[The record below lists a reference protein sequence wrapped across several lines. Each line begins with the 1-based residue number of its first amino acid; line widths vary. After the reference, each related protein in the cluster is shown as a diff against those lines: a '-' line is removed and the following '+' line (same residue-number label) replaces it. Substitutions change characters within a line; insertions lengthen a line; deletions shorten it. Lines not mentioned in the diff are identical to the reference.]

1 MAKKHQINIITAQP
15 NEKGW
20 RAKTTKSFK
29 LGTESKNYWN
39 TFWKQKIVEWNDL
52 EELYQILE
60 PYIKGTH
67 PEAYYSCLMYGQF
80 RPGTDEPYG
89 TRRTNNN
96 IQDTPHNYLI
106 LDIETDS
113 PKYEETC
120 LDLSK
125 VRKWLI
131 DTYPWIT
138 DKTGMILYQTAS
150 AGVVR
155 TDGSEKHKQIRVR
168 AIMETTS
175 IIPLQ
180 ESDRKHLLRP
190 FMKRDKK
197 DMYRHIDKATHEKA
211 RLFFIAPPL
220 MTETR
225 RLIEHDDICCLQR
238 GEPIDFESLRESV
251 TGLPIEEQKKVGVT
265 SSAPSMNKTVDVEHM
280 NPSRLIK
287 ENPPEWHWD
296 LIQEGARYDN
306 IFNCLCSAYVRDSV
320 RTWRNKLLAD
330 PSKLGNRGAREIDYI
345 IKWIEDNYIKDFDKP
360 TDKIDDHN
368 VIDIPEYRLSIWKE
382 KTKNS
387 IEWKDKGVVLQ
398 KLLEG
403 AGKTESLKELFEIAK
418 ANNQSFLYI
427 APNTKTVVNTC
438 KELGLTSYEG
448 LREGIADIKE
458 DGTPRYPH
466 LGVCLP
472 SLEYCKGTAGTMK
485 PVSWN
490 IVVVDEIEQAL
501 IFAVDNGGCI
511 KNPEMCN
518 AILRQVVEK
527 AELVVGMD
535 ARLSNLSLQCL
546 ETWRVEDKIFDIY
559 TQSKVKPW
567 NQRNFTM
574 VDSTEMAINYIREAV
589 YKGKRVAVVSEL
601 DRKGRGLT
609 LETAKDYIEQQT
621 GKRGWAVDQNNKNTD
636 QSNRYI
642 NELGKWTEE
651 GLWKMGELEKDLKNG
666 TISHMWA
673 SPVLQSAWS
682 YISEECPFDLVVG
695 LYPNSVLTAP
705 NIVQHIS
712 RFRTSTE
719 YVMYINQFKRYRP
732 HDIYQRLY
740 SSPKAN
746 EGNIVLINDPTSL
759 EFNARHEMNVHWDG
773 VQIDNRQSHFIEIVE
788 QRGGNVFF
796 DYTKITDEHKELS
809 AWLKENHEKAWQF
822 LRSPRAFNIYKKY
835 EDVHDI

>member
-29 LGTESKNYWN
+29 LGTETKNYWN

-60 PYIKGTH
+60 PYIQGTH

-89 TRRTNNN
+89 TRRNTNN
-96 IQDTPHNYLI
+96 IDDTAHNYLI

-190 FMKRDKK
+190 FMKREKK
-197 DMYRHIDKATHEKA
+197 DMYRHIDKATHEKS

-225 RLIEHDDICCLQR
+225 RLIERDDISSLQR
-238 GEPIDFESLRESV
+238 GVPVDYESLRDFV
-251 TGLPIEEQKKVGVT
+251 AGLPIEEQKKVGVT

-368 VIDIPEYRLSIWKE
+368 
-382 KTKNS
+382 
-387 IEWKDKGVVLQ
+387 
-398 KLLEG
+398 
-403 AGKTESLKELFEIAK
+403 
-418 ANNQSFLYI
+418 
-427 APNTKTVVNTC
+427 
-438 KELGLTSYEG
+438 
-448 LREGIADIKE
+448 
-458 DGTPRYPH
+458 
-466 LGVCLP
+466 
-472 SLEYCKGTAGTMK
+472 
-485 PVSWN
+485 
-490 IVVVDEIEQAL
+490 
-501 IFAVDNGGCI
+501 
-511 KNPEMCN
+511 
-518 AILRQVVEK
+518 
-527 AELVVGMD
+527 
-535 ARLSNLSLQCL
+535 
-546 ETWRVEDKIFDIY
+546 
-559 TQSKVKPW
+559 
-567 NQRNFTM
+567 
-574 VDSTEMAINYIREAV
+574 
-589 YKGKRVAVVSEL
+589 
-601 DRKGRGLT
+601 
-609 LETAKDYIEQQT
+609 
-621 GKRGWAVDQNNKNTD
+621 
-636 QSNRYI
+636 
-642 NELGKWTEE
+642 
-651 GLWKMGELEKDLKNG
+651 
-666 TISHMWA
+666 
-673 SPVLQSAWS
+673 
-682 YISEECPFDLVVG
+682 
-695 LYPNSVLTAP
+695 
-705 NIVQHIS
+705 
-712 RFRTSTE
+712 
-719 YVMYINQFKRYRP
+719 
-732 HDIYQRLY
+732 
-740 SSPKAN
+740 
-746 EGNIVLINDPTSL
+746 
-759 EFNARHEMNVHWDG
+759 
-773 VQIDNRQSHFIEIVE
+773 
-788 QRGGNVFF
+788 
-796 DYTKITDEHKELS
+796 
-809 AWLKENHEKAWQF
+809 
-822 LRSPRAFNIYKKY
+822 
-835 EDVHDI
+835 